1 MIGNHFKLAWRNLV
15 RHPSQS
21 IINVSGLTLGLVAF
35 IFILQYISLEKSVNL
50 FHHNLDQ
57 VYRLI
62 NEDLK
67 GNTWTEIEPGY
78 GPTAKER
85 IPEIIDYCRFE
96 QGICKGV
103 VLNNKTNTSFKE
115 ENIGYADGNFF
126 EFFSFKVLTGDK
138 AALKRPD
145 VMFLSRSSAI
155 RYFGTLDPV
164 GQSLSLF
171 NQFGNKTFTIGGVYQ
186 DIGDESD
193 IQYDMV
199 FSLQSLQNPDQLNG
213 NDWARLDNYDSQYI
227 NTFFVCDPGPPL
239 SV

>member
-96 QGICKGV
+96 QGNCKGV
-103 VLNNKTNTSFKE
+103 VLN
-115 ENIGYADGNFF
+115 
-126 EFFSFKVLTGDK
+126 
-138 AALKRPD
+138 
-145 VMFLSRSSAI
+145 
-155 RYFGTLDPV
+155 
-164 GQSLSLF
+164 
-171 NQFGNKTFTIGGVYQ
+171 
-186 DIGDESD
+186 
-193 IQYDMV
+193 
-199 FSLQSLQNPDQLNG
+199 
-213 NDWARLDNYDSQYI
+213 
-227 NTFFVCDPGPPL
+227 
-239 SV
+239 